1 MTMTTARPTG
11 TDPARMALVTGGTG
25 GIGRAVALALA
36 AGGDRVLFVGRDARR
51 GAGGPRAAAPA
62 PPRP

>member
-51 GAGGPRAAAPA
+51 GAGGP
-62 PPRP
+62 